1 MVMMNKV
8 EFTANYE
15 VYLKEMVKSNQ
26 IDYTTKDEEGKTESR
41 TFKVYTLVGLLL
53 TREFGEDP
61 EGVDQEK
68 VKFYKS
74 DDGIYSF
81 DLPEAH
87 VAIVPN
93 PSEVLPTREE
103 NQSETMLTS
112 SQNPP
117 TDNFLPSHHL
127 ALITQPV
134 LGARSRK
141 KGNQILLQTP
151 MQEKFDATNH
161 QRRNSSNHSPS
172 LILPTNR
179 VNSHKKNI
187 VFLK

>member
-1 MVMMNKV
+1 MHLDPRISNISL
-8 EFTANYE
+8 ENFTGT
-15 VYLKEMVKSNQ
+15 VYV
-26 IDYTTKDEEGKTESR
+26 IDRNFQD
-41 TFKVYTLVGLLL
+41 
-53 TREFGEDP
+53 
-61 EGVDQEK
+61 
-68 VKFYKS
+68 
-74 DDGIYSF
+74 
-81 DLPEAH
+81 
-87 VAIVPN
+87 
-93 PSEVLPTREE
+93 E

-172 LILPTNR
+172 LILPINR
-179 VNSHKKNI
+179 VNSH
-187 VFLK
+187 